1 MYAGLLRLA
10 RILFSKERSLQILHP
25 TPNPSPSSCRRHA
38 FGMLGGGRIWCRP
51 KFCGYITL
59 AAATSSLFACTSAA
73 LAADKDPPVP
83 PGRDPGG
90 IAIAIIGPGLDY
102 TLPQISEHLARD
114 GEGEI
119 IGWDF
124 VDDDRRPFESGI
136 QMDRLFCPT
145 FATFAEDLIHSEARH
160 SRVVP
165 VRVAGT
171 DALQLGRAAA
181 YVGQS
186 PAKIALVIVA
196 SSRAEDWN
204 LFRKA
209 AEHYS
214 DVLFIAAPI
223 ETPSA
228 VQKPNRNVDNDP
240 IYPVSL
246 GIENILSVTDLVP
259 SSKAAV
265 GPATIDIAGGC
276 HYFWNNENFCPGMP
290 HVCAA
295 TNIAALASRIVA
307 KEPELKGKALK
318 DRILSFAAP
327 LPEVSKSGKI
337 EQPWYLYPD
346 Y

>member
-1 MYAGLLRLA
+1 
-10 RILFSKERSLQILHP
+10 
-25 TPNPSPSSCRRHA
+25 
-38 FGMLGGGRIWCRP
+38 
-51 KFCGYITL
+51 
-59 AAATSSLFACTSAA
+59 
-73 LAADKDPPVP
+73 
-83 PGRDPGG
+83 
-90 IAIAIIGPGLDY
+90 
-102 TLPQISEHLARD
+102 
-114 GEGEI
+114 
-119 IGWDF
+119 
-124 VDDDRRPFESGI
+124 
-136 QMDRLFCPT
+136 MDRLFCPT

-246 GIENILSVTDLVP
+246 GLENVLSVTDAGSGL
-259 SSKAAV
+259 KTGI
-265 GPATIDIAGGC
+265 GPGTIDIATGSHGIIWSDLPCPILPGC
-276 HYFWNNENFCPGMP
+276 AQ
-290 HVCAA
+290 AA
-295 TNIAALASRIVA
+295 ANIADLAARILA
-307 KEPELKGKALK
+307 AEPQLKGASLKA
-318 DRILSFAAP
+318 RILSLATPMPAGTAP
-327 LPEVSKSGKI
+327 VSKNGWI
-337 EQPWYLYPD
+337 AEPWKQYPSKSEKRP
-346 Y
+346 